1 MKTLKFTAEN
11 GGKEAWLN
19 ERLGKITGS
28 KLKDI
33 ISTRGRKIGSYQ
45 LVAESILGSAA
56 LAEEFTPM
64 EAMARGQELEPV
76 ALERFR
82 KEAKKKVDGS
92 LLMWISDEDG
102 RIAAS
107 PDGVI
112 GKTAAVEVKC
122 LSSAKHIE
130 ARLTGNV
137 PDEYKW
143 QVAQYFIVNKQ
154 LKTLFFVFYD
164 DRFPAP
170 LDFFYLTLTRKDYK
184 EEIEAWAEY
193 EREELK
199 WVRDS
204 VNSLTLPTV

>member
-1 MKTLKFTAEN
+1 MKTLKFTEEN

-19 ERLGKITGS
+19 ARLGKITGS
-28 KLKDI
+28 KLQGI
-33 ISTRGRKIGSYQ
+33 ISARGGRKIGSYQ
-45 LVAESILGSAA
+45 LVVESIQGSAA
-56 LAEEFTPM
+56 LAEEEDPM
-64 EAMARGQELEPV
+64 LRGQRLEPV
-76 ALERFR
+76 ALARFA
-82 KEAKKKVDGS
+82 KETGKKVDGS
-92 LLMWISDEDG
+92 LLMWVSDEDG
-102 RIAAS
+102 RIASS

-130 ARLTGNV
+130 AKLTASI
-137 PDEYKW
+137 PSDYKW
-143 QVAQYFIVNKQ
+143 QVAQYFIVNPK

-170 LDFFYLTLTRKDYK
+170 LDFFYFPLTRKDYA
-184 EEIEAWAEY
+184 EEIKAWTDY

-199 WVRDS
+199 WVRDT